1 MDLRDLRTF
10 VTVAAQGTVS
20 KAALHLH
27 VAQPAL
33 SRRISDLERELGVR
47 LFDRI
52 RRRLVL
58 TGEGER
64 LLVECQGI
72 ITAVDALTKRA
83 EMLQRSDSGVLRV
96 AVTPQMIDGVFSNF
110 LPRYAEKFPN
120 VEIRL
125 TEAVGMEPFA
135 IIDRGDVDLL
145 ISYHQLVEI
154 ESPWLESFPLP
165 PLEFLAVGRESFLF
179 ESGLDVEVAHLARY
193 PLLLPDKSF
202 AGVRGTFD
210 AICRLAGVKPRVY
223 LESRSPQTL
232 LSMAEAGHGIA
243 IVPSV
248 LPTHRYRLRIARVAY
263 RRRPLRGLLALFW
276 DRRRV
281 LPPYAKQFCML
292 LEDYMCEVFPIS
304 RPTVSKQHPK
314 LARHRTG
321 QKRTRIS
328 RSRTSAGGSER

>member
-1 MDLRDLRTF
+1 
-10 VTVAAQGTVS
+10 
-20 KAALHLH
+20 
-27 VAQPAL
+27 
-33 SRRISDLERELGVR
+33 VR
-47 LFDRI
+47 LGDRSKRQVTGAI
-52 RRRLVL
+52 ETSVRLPK
-58 TGEGER
+58 
-64 LLVECQGI
+64 GI
-72 ITAVDALTKRA
+72 ISAVDALTERA
-83 EMLQRSDSGVLRV
+83 ELLQHSDSGVLRV
-96 AVTPQMIDGVFSNF
+96 AATPQMIDGVFSNF
-110 LPRYAEKFPN
+110 LRRYAEKFPN

-125 TEAVGMEPFA
+125 AEAVGMEPFA
-135 IIDRGDVDLL
+135 IIDRGDVDLV

-165 PLEFLAVGRESFLF
+165 PLEFLAVGRESFLP
-179 ESGLDVEVAHLARY
+179 ESGRDVEVAHLARY
-193 PLLLPDKSF
+193 PLLFPNKSF

-281 LPPYAKQFCML
+281 LPPYAKQFCKL
-292 LEDYMCEVFPIS
+292 LDGYMREFFPIS
-304 RPTVSKQHPK
+304 RPTTSKQHPK
-314 LARHRTG
+314 AARHQLR
-321 QKRTRIS
+321 QKPTS
-328 RSRTSAGGSER
+328 GSRTSGSGQTR

>member
-1 MDLRDLRTF
+1 MDLRDLQTF

-33 SRRISDLERELGVR
+33 SRRISALERELGVR

-64 LLVECQGI
+64 LLSECQGI
-72 ITAVDALTKRA
+72 VAAVDALTERA
-83 EMLQRSDSGVLRV
+83 ELLRRPDSGVLKV
-96 AVTPQMIDGVFSNF
+96 ALTPQMIDGVFSNF
-110 LPRYAEKFPN
+110 LHHYAEKFPN

-135 IIDRGDVDLL
+135 RLDAGDVHLV
-145 ISYHQLVEI
+145 ISYQQLVEV
-154 ESPWLESFPLP
+154 ESHWLETFPLP
-165 PLEFLAVGRESFLF
+165 PIEFLAAGHESLVFKPGRTA
-179 ESGLDVEVAHLARY
+179 EVAQLARH
-193 PLLLPDKSF
+193 PLLLLDKSF
-202 AGVRGTFD
+202 AGMRGMFD
-210 AICRLAGVKPRVY
+210 AVCRLAAVKPRVY
-223 LESRSPQTL
+223 IESRSPHTL

-263 RRRPLRGLLALFW
+263 RGRPLRGLLAVFW

-281 LPPYAKQFCML
+281 LPPYANEFCKVL
-292 LEDYMCEVFPIS
+292 DGYMRRVFPIS
-304 RPTVSKQHPK
+304 RPTVPR
-314 LARHRTG
+314 LHR
-321 QKRTRIS
+321 KAASI
-328 RSRTSAGGSER
+328 E